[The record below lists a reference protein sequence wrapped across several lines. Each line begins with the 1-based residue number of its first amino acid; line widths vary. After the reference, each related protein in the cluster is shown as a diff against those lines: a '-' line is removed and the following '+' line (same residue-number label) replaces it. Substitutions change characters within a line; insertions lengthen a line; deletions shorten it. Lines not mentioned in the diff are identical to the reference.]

1 MIEKKKLYIGG
12 EWVSPASQATID
24 IISPYTEELVGRVPD
39 GCEADM
45 NAAVSAARQALVG
58 PWADY
63 SAEDRA
69 QLIAKLSAAIGAR
82 MQEFAEIITLEMG
95 SPATFSLL
103 GQVGA
108 STMALNGFVEHIR
121 NFAFEEERA
130 GALGRT
136 IVRRVPVGVVAGII
150 PWNVPLFI
158 TVLKLG
164 PTLAS
169 GSTIVLKPAPETPLD
184 AWLLAEVCEEVG
196 VPAGVVNIVPA
207 GREVGELLVRHPDV
221 DKVAFTGSTA
231 AGRKIGAI
239 CGEQLKRVTLELGGK
254 SAGIILDDCDLDAS
268 MPMLLPNA
276 IMNNGQACLSQTRIL
291 ASKRRYD
298 EVVEALAA
306 QVGALKVGD
315 PSDPE
320 TAVGPL
326 VAERQRER
334 VEGYLELGRKEGCE
348 VVVGGGRPA
357 DQPRGWFVEP
367 TVFRGCDNRMR
378 IAQEEIFGPVLVVIP
393 YEDEADAVRIA
404 NDSGY
409 GLSGS
414 VWTQDTEHGIE
425 IARQVRTGSYGVN
438 AFGTM
443 DLQQPFGGFKGSGVG
458 RELGPEGIDA
468 FCEIQTIAIGG

>member
-1 MIEKKKLYIGG
+1 MIEKNELYIGG
-12 EWVSPASQATID
+12 DWVKPASADRIEV
-24 IISPYTEELVGRVPD
+24 ISPYTEEVVGSVPD
-39 GCEADM
+39 GAEADM
-45 NAAVSAARQALVG
+45 NAAVAAARAALSG
-58 PWADY
+58 PWAEFTVEQR
-63 SAEDRA
+63 AELLD
-69 QLIAKLSAAIGAR
+69 KLAATIGAR
-82 MQEFAEIITLEMG
+82 MQEFADTITLEMG
-95 SPATFSLL
+95 SPITFSMM

-108 STMALNGFVEHIR
+108 STMALQGFAEHVR
-121 NFAFEEERA
+121 NFPFEEERA

-136 IVRRVPVGVVAGII
+136 LVRRMPVGVVAGII

-158 TVLKLG
+158 TTLKLG

-169 GSTIVLKPAPETPLD
+169 GSTMVLKPAPETPLD

-196 VPAGVVNIVPA
+196 LPAGVLNIVPA
-207 GREVGELLVRHPDV
+207 GREVGEALVRHPDV

-254 SAGIILDDCDLDAS
+254 SAAIILDDCDLDAS
-268 MPMLLPNA
+268 LPMLMPNA

-291 ASKRRYD
+291 ASRKRYD
-298 EVVEALAA
+298 EVVDALAA
-306 QVGALKVGD
+306 QVGALSVGD
-315 PSDPE
+315 PSDAA

-334 VEGYLELGRKEGCE
+334 VEGYLQLGKDEGCQA
-348 VVVGGGRPA
+348 VVGGGRPA

-367 TVFRGCDNRMR
+367 TVFRNCDNRMR
-378 IAQEEIFGPVLVVIP
+378 IAREEIFGPVLVVIP
-393 YEDEADAVRIA
+393 FEDEADAVRIA
-404 NDSGY
+404 NDSDY

-414 VWTQDTEHGIE
+414 VWTADSEHGVA

-438 AFGTM
+438 SFGTM
-443 DLQQPFGGFKGSGVG
+443 DMKQPFGGFKASGVG

-468 FCEIQTIAIGG
+468 FCEIQTVLVG